1 MRNWLRSRAGLKV
14 ISLVLAMI
22 TWFFV
27 KAVTSDSRLVENVPL
42 EIRVKPG
49 MAVEDASTR
58 MLNVTV
64 RGTTEDIRIASRNEL
79 FGVLDLSHAETT
91 GNVNAAISPHLI
103 RHPRRVRIV
112 AVEPTSVTVRIEPAA
127 E

>member
-64 RGTTEDIRIASRNEL
+64 RVSPGRRWIRSK
-79 FGVLDLSHAETT
+79 
-91 GNVNAAISPHLI
+91 
-103 RHPRRVRIV
+103 PRRLRIG
-112 AVEPTSVTVRIEPAA
+112 SPAA
-127 E
+127 PPPAK

>member
-49 MAVEDASTR
+49 GTYGRPEHAGGKSSAKRTTFRPEKDQLVSRPLLTGEVSRELVE
-58 MLNVTV
+58 
-64 RGTTEDIRIASRNEL
+64 
-79 FGVLDLSHAETT
+79 
-91 GNVNAAISPHLI
+91 
-103 RHPRRVRIV
+103 
-112 AVEPTSVTVRIEPAA
+112 
-127 E
+127 